1 LNKNLEI
8 FDSMQTLLNP
18 PTFDDLYR
26 LLRAWRLWLLGA
38 LLGGL
43 LGMAVYAVF
52 PPEYRARATVMVD
65 FNVEQSWTEIP
76 DREVFYFLER
86 EARKLAELA
95 WADDTLQSVADDAG
109 LDVTLLRNGT
119 LTLSQPSDG
128 GWHFYADSADA
139 ALAAKLAGAWAE
151 AFTVKA
157 GASADQFSP
166 YLVITPTQTQNLPVV
181 RAAPLG
187 TYALAGAG
195 LGLALL
201 AFWALFFYPLNREER
216 QERKERKEK
225 NSREEP

>member
-8 FDSMQTLLNP
+8 FDSMQTLLAP

-26 LLRAWRLWLLGA
+26 LLRAWRLWLAGA
-38 LLGGL
+38 LFGGL
-43 LGMAVYAVF
+43 LGMAVYALF

-76 DREVFYFLER
+76 DREVFYFLDR

-95 WADDTLQSVADDAG
+95 WADDTLQSVADRTGVDVATLRAG
-109 LDVTLLRNGT
+109 A

-139 ALAAKLAGAWAE
+139 GLAVKLAGAWAE
-151 AFTVKA
+151 AFTTKA
-157 GASADQFSP
+157 AALADQFSP
-166 YLVITPTQTQNLPVV
+166 YLVITPTQTENLPVV
-181 RAAPLG
+181 RAVRVG

-195 LGLALL
+195 LGMVLLAL
-201 AFWALFFYPLNREER
+201 WALLFHPSNRKER
-216 QERKERKEK
+216 QERKEK
-225 NSREEP
+225 NSQKEP